1 MASAFA
7 TDDNARQDGRT
18 ATWTMPMRAVSTDH
32 FSVARAACSTARV
45 IALVCMLTCA
55 TASARTI
62 PEVRYPH
69 IAAHAATVEGLVP
82 TGWRVEQRLQGDLD
96 RDGRTDIVLVLKMT
110 DAANVLQ
117 VDERAPES
125 LDTNPR
131 LLIAALMDPA
141 GGYRTVAQD
150 HALIPR
156 RVSTDQD
163 DSLDESGTTGGG
175 GVGINTA
182 GTVTVT
188 LSQFA
193 SMGSWQMGET
203 SFNFRYQDGCL
214 RLIGYER
221 STVQRNTGET
231 NALSINYLT
240 GRAWRTQ
247 GSVDHDGEPP
257 KRWLRLPKQPLQC
270 LEQVGDGLMFNPKIE

>member
-1 MASAFA
+1 
-7 TDDNARQDGRT
+7 
-18 ATWTMPMRAVSTDH
+18 MRVVSTDH
-32 FSVARAACSTARV
+32 FSVARVACSTARV
-45 IALVCMLTCA
+45 IALVCTLTCTA
-55 TASARTI
+55 ASARTI
-62 PEVRYPH
+62 AQVRYPQ
-69 IAAHAATVEGLVP
+69 IAAHAAAVEGLVP

-96 RDGRTDIVLVLKMT
+96 RDGRNDVVLVLKMT

-117 VDERAPES
+117 VDERTPEP

-131 LLIAALMDPA
+131 MLIAALMDPA
-141 GGYRTVAQD
+141 GGYRTVTQD

-156 RVSTDQD
+156 GVSTDQD
-163 DSLDESGTTGGG
+163 ESLDESGTTGGG

-247 GSVDHDGEPP
+247 GSIEHDGEPP
-257 KRWLRLPKQPLQC
+257 KHWLRLPKQPLQC
-270 LEQVGDGLMFNPKIE
+270 LEQVGNGLMFDPKID

>member
-1 MASAFA
+1 
-7 TDDNARQDGRT
+7 
-18 ATWTMPMRAVSTDH
+18 MRVVSTDH
-32 FSVARAACSTARV
+32 FSVARVACSTARV
-45 IALVCMLTCA
+45 IALVCTLTCTA
-55 TASARTI
+55 ASARTI
-62 PEVRYPH
+62 AQVRYPQ
-69 IAAHAATVEGLVP
+69 IAAHAAAVEGLVP

-96 RDGRTDIVLVLKMT
+96 RDGRNDVVLVLKMT

-117 VDERAPES
+117 VDERTPET

-131 LLIAALMDPA
+131 MLIAALMDPA
-141 GGYRTVAQD
+141 GGYRTVTQD
-150 HALIPR
+150 HALILR

-163 DSLDESGTTGGG
+163 DSLDESSTTGGG

-247 GSVDHDGEPP
+247 GSIEHDGEPP
-257 KRWLRLPKQPLQC
+257 KHWLRLPRQPLQC
-270 LEQVGDGLMFNPKIE
+270 LEQVGDGLMFDPKID

>member
-1 MASAFA
+1 MSAFA
-7 TDDNARQDGRT
+7 NDDGARQDGRT
-18 ATWTMPMRAVSTDH
+18 ATWTMPMRVVSTDH
-32 FSVARAACSTARV
+32 FSVARVACSTARV
-45 IALVCMLTCA
+45 IALVCTLTCTA
-55 TASARTI
+55 ASARTI
-62 PEVRYPH
+62 AQVRYPQ
-69 IAAHAATVEGLVP
+69 IAAHAAAVEGLVP

-96 RDGRTDIVLVLKMT
+96 RDGRNDVVLVLKMT

-117 VDERAPES
+117 VDERTPEP

-131 LLIAALMDPA
+131 MLIAALMDPA
-141 GGYRTVAQD
+141 GGYRTVTQD

-156 RVSTDQD
+156 GVSTDQD
-163 DSLDESGTTGGG
+163 ESLDESGTTGGG

>member
-1 MASAFA
+1 
-7 TDDNARQDGRT
+7 
-18 ATWTMPMRAVSTDH
+18 MRVVSTDH
-32 FSVARAACSTARV
+32 FSVARVACNTARV
-45 IALVCMLTCA
+45 IALVCTLTCTA
-55 TASARTI
+55 ASARTI
-62 PEVRYPH
+62 PQVRYPQ
-69 IAAHAATVEGLVP
+69 IAAHAAAVEGLVP

-96 RDGRTDIVLVLKMT
+96 RDGRNDVVLVLKMT

-117 VDERAPES
+117 VDERTPET

-131 LLIAALMDPA
+131 MLIAALMDPA

-247 GSVDHDGEPP
+247 GSIEHDGEPP
-257 KRWLRLPKQPLQC
+257 KHWLRLPRQSLQC
-270 LEQVGDGLMFNPKIE
+270 LEQVGDGLIFDPKID

>member
-1 MASAFA
+1 
-7 TDDNARQDGRT
+7 
-18 ATWTMPMRAVSTDH
+18 MRVVSTDH
-32 FSVARAACSTARV
+32 FSVARVACSTARV
-45 IALVCMLTCA
+45 IALVCTLTCTA
-55 TASARTI
+55 ASARTI
-62 PEVRYPH
+62 AQVRYPQ
-69 IAAHAATVEGLVP
+69 IAAHAAAVEGLVP

-96 RDGRTDIVLVLKMT
+96 RDGRNDVVLVLKMT

-117 VDERAPES
+117 VDERTPEP

-131 LLIAALMDPA
+131 MLIAALMDPA
-141 GGYRTVAQD
+141 GGYRTETQD

-156 RVSTDQD
+156 GVSTDQD
-163 DSLDESGTTGGG
+163 ESLDESGTTGGG